1 MATSS
6 NVRTELGGGISVS
19 NSRPGKEGYSQEG
32 KYLQGGEAQGPGRAG
47 ANLHKESELARGAV
61 RNLLEV
67 VLMEEFKEAYGEPLW
82 RQVVAVP
89 PAPTSPHW
97 DLDTLMRLYKKHHI
111 AVFSLAFPP
120 SGRELEKSLDRYTP

>member
-6 NVRTELGGGISVS
+6 NVRTELGGGIVS
-19 NSRPGKEGYSQEG
+19 KSRPGKEEYSQER
-32 KYLQGGEAQGPGRAG
+32 KYQQGGEAQDPGKAG
-47 ANLHKESELARGAV
+47 ASLQKESEVVRGAI

-67 VLMEEFKEAYGEPLW
+67 VLMEEFKEAYGDPLW

-97 DLDTLMRLYKKHHI
+97 DLDTLLRLYKKHHI

-120 SGRELEKSLDRYTP
+120 SGRELEKSLNRYTP